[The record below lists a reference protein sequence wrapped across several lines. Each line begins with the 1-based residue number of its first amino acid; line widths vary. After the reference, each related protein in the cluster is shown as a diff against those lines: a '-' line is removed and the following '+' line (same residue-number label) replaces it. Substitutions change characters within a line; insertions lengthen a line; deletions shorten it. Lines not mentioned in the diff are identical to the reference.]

1 MSSFVDSSMLALALG
16 YFCKV
21 LPTILRRKEVNVRC
35 EPFFSYAGECFLRRA
50 KRFVISASSNWLIL
64 GIVAQD
70 SIIRRLTVRLRGD
83 IRSRRTGPHLAKSM
97 DSVCDTV
104 GWEPVS

>member
-1 MSSFVDSSMLALALG
+1 MTSFLDSSMLALSMG
-16 YFCKV
+16 YFCKR
-21 LPTILRRKEVNVRC
+21 LPTIFTRREVNVRC
-35 EPFFSYAGECFLRRA
+35 EPFFSYAVACFLRRA

-97 DSVCDTV
+97 DSV
-104 GWEPVS
+104 